1 MQEGFGQMGQQKG
14 WPMRGLFGLT
24 WAIAATCH
32 CSPPAL
38 AQNHRPS
45 QPSPASQSTDWVKP
59 QLIAQSNASST
70 APENPATTQLQQQLE
85 QERLRLEQANL
96 ELEAENVELQRSQ
109 LQLRRDVI
117 EQENQQLGLTNSSQA
132 ISIDQ
137 AGSRFDSTLEVVPI
151 ESKIL
156 VFQSSQA
163 IAETIAQELI
173 ELSTDPSSYGITSI
187 VIYEPEEFSNV
198 NSYRLYESLRKGL
211 VSAYKTEGIVLA
223 QTTEPLP
230 DGVRGGLETSGA
242 LQGST
247 TVLRSAAELLSYFR
261 SEEVLYP
268 NAFKPDGNG
277 FLIAQLVSAL
287 RREDSPIQV
296 FAPSVYL
303 NSFAS
308 ADNPIQGFLIDL
320 DQLALLQTKAKQVM
334 ALSIDAQQIQRLEA
348 LNTQAGQLLN
358 LLRFAED
365 EGSRGGAGRG
375 GAQIFQLIQGAQ
387 ISQLLNSED
396 KRVLVL
402 DLLESGG
409 SSRTRRSLFST
420 MFTGKKTSYSGGAA
434 VQYFLVNPD
443 NSLAAADV
451 IYRNSGFKSMQRAR
465 GN

>member
-1 MQEGFGQMGQQKG
+1 MGS
-14 WPMRGLFGLT
+14 LLSLA
-24 WAIAATCH
+24 WAIAAPASLGIIATGH
-32 CSPPAL
+32 AAQPAL
-38 AQNHRPS
+38 ALASPVTATRPS
-45 QPSPASQSTDWVKP
+45 SAEDRQLP
-59 QLIAQSNASST
+59 QLIAQNDEFSSSLEDDET
-70 APENPATTQLQQQLE
+70 AQLRRQLE
-85 QERLRLEQANL
+85 QEKLRLEQEKL
-96 ELEAENVELQRSQ
+96 ELETENVELQQSQ
-109 LQLRRDVI
+109 LQLKRDVI
-117 EQENQQLGLTNSSQA
+117 EQENRQLGLTDNSRA
-132 ISIDQ
+132 LSIDQ
-137 AGSRFDSTLEVVPI
+137 AGSRFDGTLEVVPI

-163 IAETIAQELI
+163 IANTIAQELI
-173 ELSTDPSSYGITSI
+173 ELSDSPGSYGISSI
-187 VIYEPEEFSNV
+187 VIYEPEEFANV

-211 VSAYKTEGIVLA
+211 VSAYKAEGIVLA

-230 DGVRGGLETSGA
+230 DGVRGGIETSSA

-287 RREDSPIQV
+287 RREESSIQV

-308 ADNPIQGFLIDL
+308 ADNPIQGFLTDL

-365 EGSRGGAGRG
+365 EGSKGGTGRG